1 MGKRA
6 ESAALKAY
14 PEEITVAYGPLPGA
28 DGPCEFDDNRPYR
41 VGFIEGYEQAEKDLA
56 LAWEDIRK
64 IVILFS
70 EVTAELFDKADANE
84 MCKETLRRF
93 NEYKEGKKCQG

>member
-1 MGKRA
+1 MTRA
-6 ESAALKAY
+6 EEAALDAY
-14 PEEITVAYGPLPGA
+14 PEQMEWSPYGPIPVDTNLESREKYQEA
-28 DGPCEFDDNRPYR
+28 
-41 VGFIEGYEQAEKDLA
+41 YEQAEKDLT
-56 LAWEDIRK
+56 LTWEDMRK

-93 NEYKEGKKCQG
+93 NEYKKEK